1 MNNRPLTTRRL
12 LTATLLAAI
21 TMAGCT
27 PQPLTPISAND
38 PEMKALDA
46 DRAKYREK
54 KVALIEK
61 ALNLSPSEHDAFWRE
76 YYAYEAELKALDADR
91 AKYREKK
98 VALIEKALNLS
109 PSEHDAFW
117 REYYAYEAEL
127 KKIYDQRYSIIRDY
141 AANYDNMNEDIAD
154 NLALRSLKIRDDRN
168 DLFRKYYNR
177 IKKATSSLIAGQF
190 LQIENELNLLSD
202 LKISTETPILPR
214 DVSPATVM
222 KK

>member
-1 MNNRPLTTRRL
+1 MNKTTGFFRLVSASVLAGAVLT
-12 LTATLLAAI
+12 
-21 TMAGCT
+21 GCNLMT
-27 PQPLTPISAND
+27 PKPLTPISAND

-61 ALNLSPSEHDAFWRE
+61 ALNLSPAEHDPFWKE
-76 YYAYEAELKALDADR
+76 YYG
-91 AKYREKK
+91 
-98 VALIEKALNLS
+98 
-109 PSEHDAFW
+109 
-117 REYYAYEAEL
+117 YEAEL
-127 KKIYDQRYSIIRDY
+127 KKIYDQRYSSIRDY
-141 AANYDNMNEDIAD
+141 AANYEGMTNDIAD

-168 DLFRKYYNR
+168 DLFRKYYGR
-177 IKKATSSLIAGQF
+177 IKKATNPIIAGQF

-214 DVSPATVM
+214 DISPTSAL